1 MPRAAAALA
10 AVLLLG
16 AGLLAQAQ
24 ARRATVVIEQGIRRA
39 AVQAEIA
46 ETPEQ
51 REIGLMHR
59 ASLAEDAG
67 MLFIY
72 AEEQRLSFWMKNTR
86 IPLSVAFITSGWVIN
101 EILDM
106 ESPRPGQEPPIHTS
120 KAPARYAL
128 EMNQGWFRRKGIGPG
143 AWVRLEGGGR

>member
-72 AEEQRLSFWMKNTR
+72 PEEQRLSFWMKNTR
-86 IPLSVAFITSGWVIN
+86 IPLSVAFITSGWVID

-106 ESPRPGQEPPIHTS
+106 EPPRPGQEPPIHAS
-120 KAPARYAL
+120 KA
-128 EMNQGWFRRKGIGPG
+128 
-143 AWVRLEGGGR
+143 